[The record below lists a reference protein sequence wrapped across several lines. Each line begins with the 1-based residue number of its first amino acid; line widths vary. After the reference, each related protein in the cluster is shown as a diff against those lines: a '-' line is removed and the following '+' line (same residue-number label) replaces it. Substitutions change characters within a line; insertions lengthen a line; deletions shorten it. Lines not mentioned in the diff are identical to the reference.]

1 MFNPRPT
8 NKNAQP
14 HYRFGHSAASELY
27 IPRDPSSSLRTNH
40 QSFEGRADPHMQRVS
55 NGATGGRSGRMSQC
69 IRGIKTR
76 LLTQRIQESQC
87 TDQHLHTLRVC
98 TDLRLRDCGI
108 WLARL
113 ALCNCSQ
120 HLASYLG
127 FSGQRPYED
136 NPTPYDSWHGD
147 DHECRE
153 KNLSPNVPIGSVQ
166 TSPAFHPETEESDSS
181 ISRQR
186 YGFGKGK
193 KLGNILLTL
202 QSTYKVN
209 LKWWPLPRMR
219 HLRQKIRQHWQS

>member
-1 MFNPRPT
+1 
-8 NKNAQP
+8 
-14 HYRFGHSAASELY
+14 
-27 IPRDPSSSLRTNH
+27 
-40 QSFEGRADPHMQRVS
+40 MQRVS
-55 NGATGGRSGRMSQC
+55 NGATGGRSGRTSQC

-76 LLTQRIQESQC
+76 SLTQRIQESQC

-127 FSGQRPYED
+127 FSGPRPYEVYKD
-136 NPTPYDSWHGD
+136 TLTPDSWHAD
-147 DHECRE
+147 DHECWE

-166 TSPAFHPETEESDSS
+166 TSPAFHPETEGSDSS

-193 KLGNILLTL
+193 KLENILLTL
-202 QSTYKVN
+202 RPTYKVN
-209 LKWWPLPRMR
+209 SK
-219 HLRQKIRQHWQS
+219 